1 MDENATQMAFS
12 DDGDEMETFGTVRP
26 ARRKNAGVKLPNL
39 SSIERDRKM
48 KKKPPIGK
56 RGRASSTPVSV
67 QSKVRLRPS
76 LPPLPVSLYPP
87 PLCNTLL
94 HVPSMLIR
102 VWGNPQGRSPE
113 LCYIIPAERM
123 KLRYDARC
131 CMSSTAPS
139 HVCGVHVPNPTRASI
154 HPM

>member
-1 MDENATQMAFS
+1 
-12 DDGDEMETFGTVRP
+12 
-26 ARRKNAGVKLPNL
+26 
-39 SSIERDRKM
+39 M

-113 LCYIIPAERM
+113 LCDPSRAQLVCVMTLGVVRLRRHPHTLVVYMFRTPPAQASNPC
-123 KLRYDARC
+123 LRKTYPAFTRC
-131 CMSSTAPS
+131 VYM
-139 HVCGVHVPNPTRASI
+139 
-154 HPM
+154 M